1 MTSAANQDAYGPRGW
16 NQGPWGNSQGPS
28 WQRPNN
34 GPNAG
39 NPTWGDKSW
48 GDRSWGNNPGGNPP
62 WGYDQWGGPPFW
74 HPAGLSRPAAIAFT
88 VLGFIFWWPVGLAL
102 LIYLIGS
109 GRMGCFGRRRR
120 AMYQQYG
127 QDAGPWA
134 NWKAW
139 ACGPSDRPASTSG
152 NRAFDEYKAE
162 TLRRME
168 EEQKDFGAFLDRL
181 RFAKDKSEF
190 DQFMAERRN
199 RPPAPPTDEQPA
211 A

>member
-16 NQGPWGNSQGPS
+16 NQGPNPWGNNQGRQWHQPGNNGS
-28 WQRPNN
+28 NN
-34 GPNAG
+34 GPN
-39 NPTWGDKSW
+39 
-48 GDRSWGNNPGGNPP
+48 WGNHA
-62 WGYDQWGGPPFW
+62 WAGPPFW
-74 HPAGLSRPAAIAFT
+74 YPVGISRPAAIAFT

-102 LIYLIGS
+102 LFYMIGS

-120 AMYQQYG
+120 AMYQQWAQ
-127 QDAGPWA
+127 QDGSGWAGPWA

-139 ACGPSDRPASTSG
+139 ACGPSNGAPGGMSGGASASSG

-168 EEQKDFGAFLDRL
+168 EEQKDFGAFLEQL
-181 RFAKDKSEF
+181 RFAKDKAEF
-190 DQFMAERRN
+190 DQFMADRRN

-211 A
+211 AG

>member
-16 NQGPWGNSQGPS
+16 NQGP
-28 WQRPNN
+28 
-34 GPNAG
+34 
-39 NPTWGDKSW
+39 NP
-48 GDRSWGNNPGGNPP
+48 WGNNQGPQWYNANGPAGPNGP
-62 WGYDQWGGPPFW
+62 WPNAPWASPPFW

-102 LIYLIGS
+102 LIYMIGS

-120 AMYQQYG
+120 AMYQQWA
-127 QDAGPWA
+127 QDPNSPQNPNSPWA
-134 NWKAW
+134 NWKSW
-139 ACGPSDRPASTSG
+139 ACGPSGNASATSG

-168 EEQKDFGAFLDRL
+168 EEQKDFGAFLERL

-190 DQFMAERRN
+190 DQFMADRRN

-211 A
+211 AG

>member
-1 MTSAANQDAYGPRGW
+1 MTSAANQDAYGSRGW
-16 NQGPWGNSQGPS
+16 NQGPWGNTQGPQ
-28 WQRPNN
+28 WQQTNTGSGWGSQPGGNQS
-34 GPNAG
+34 GG
-39 NPTWGDKSW
+39 NPTWGNQP
-48 GDRSWGNNPGGNPP
+48 WGN
-62 WGYDQWGGPPFW
+62 QARGGPPFW
-74 HPAGLSRPAAIAFT
+74 QPAGLSRPAAIAFT

-102 LIYLIGS
+102 LIYLVGS

-120 AMYQQYG
+120 AMYQQNG

-134 NWKAW
+134 NWKTW
-139 ACGPSDRPASTSG
+139 TCGPSNSSPPTSG

-168 EEQKDFGAFLDRL
+168 EEQKEFGSFLERL

-199 RPPAPPTDEQPA
+199 RPPAPPTEEQPTA
-211 A
+211 